1 LLYISSVVTV
11 SFKDR
16 SCKLWNTTSGECLQT
31 FICHGDNEFAL
42 ATARWI
48 SQDASSVLT
57 SFRDHTVKLWST
69 TTGECLQTF
78 TGHADR
84 ITTAVLSGAFVLTA
98 SDDHTAKI
106 WDVMSGDCLQTLTG
120 HEVWPAALSPDF
132 TRCTL
137 LFKEVESPLLSTASK
152 KPRTE

>member
-1 LLYISSVVTV
+1 MVTV

-31 FICHGDNEFAL
+31 FICHDDNEFDL
-42 ATARWI
+42 AGFAAARSSMTL

-57 SFRDHTVKLWST
+57 RFRDHTVKLWST

-78 TGHADR
+78 TGHTGR
-84 ITTAVLSGAFVLTA
+84 ITTALLSGAFVLTA
-98 SDDHTAKI
+98 SYDLTAKI
-106 WDVMSGDCLQTLTG
+106 WNVMSGDCLQTLTG
-120 HEVWPAALSPDF
+120 HEVWLAALSPDI